1 MTGVIH
7 RPPEGPRPQRGSIPA
22 DLAALAREQASGQAL
37 MPQDGWRCSPLTTSG
52 DDGKAGIRRIDAS
65 LRDII
70 IIKEGPESGECG
82 ALPSATGSPHPFN
95 EKAASSI
102 LAKMASLVKTL
113 LAGSLFAFASV
124 HAGVA
129 SHRGSARGSSLRARS
144 APVVAVKNGSY
155 EGVYSSE
162 YDQDYF
168 LGMRYSQVRATS
180 GTLNYDCCCS
190 SLSPFADESPLDT
203 HSQQNASPSHSP

>member
-22 DLAALAREQASGQAL
+22 DPTALAREQASSQAL
-37 MPQDGWRCSPLTTSG
+37 MPQDGWRCSPLTTAG

-70 IIKEGPESGECG
+70 IKEGPEPDDCG
-82 ALPSATGSPHPFN
+82 ALPPATGSPHPFN
-95 EKAASSI
+95 KKAASSI

-113 LAGSLFAFASV
+113 LAGSLLAFASV

-129 SHRGSARGSSLRARS
+129 SHRGDARGSSLRARS
-144 APVVAVKNGSY
+144 GPVVAVKNGSY
-155 EGVYSSE
+155 EGVYSSD
-162 YDQDYF
+162 YDQDFF

-180 GTLNYDCCCS
+180 GTLNCGCCYSC
-190 SLSPFADESPLDT
+190 LNPLADEPRLDT
-203 HSQQNASPSHSP
+203 HSQQNASPSHGP

>member
-22 DLAALAREQASGQAL
+22 DLAALAREQASSQAL

-52 DDGKAGIRRIDAS
+52 DDGKAGIRRFDAS
-65 LRDII
+65 LGDI
-70 IIKEGPESGECG
+70 IIKEGPEPREYG
-82 ALPSATGSPHPFN
+82 ALPSPTASPHPFN
-95 EKAASSI
+95 KKAASSI

-129 SHRGSARGSSLRARS
+129 SHRASPRDSSLRARS
-144 APVVAVKNGSY
+144 GPVVTVKNGSY

-180 GTLNYDCCCS
+180 GTFNHDCCCS
-190 SLSPFADESPLDT
+190 SLSPFADELRLDE